1 MGQGRY
7 KRSFAITEMAIMMA
21 CETSE
26 PLIPAR
32 ILMLFVEKV
41 DRRDM

>member
-1 MGQGRY
+1 MM
-7 KRSFAITEMAIMMA
+7 TEMAMMIA
-21 CETSE
+21 WRTSE